1 MNNKSTA
8 LFSIIFSVRSGTL
21 DLKNWQEWNY
31 TDKLCVMGKLSE
43 ETIYHFMS
51 CPAYG
56 KTSLEK
62 DWKII
67 YGNEP

>member
-1 MNNKSTA
+1 M
-8 LFSIIFSVRSGTL
+8 
-21 DLKNWQEWNY
+21 
-31 TDKLCVMGKLSE
+31 CKLSE
-43 ETIYHFMS
+43 ETIDHFMS

-67 YGNEP
+67 YGNEPESQFEIAVEIRKRHNLRKSKIEEVGLPCNMAPLLQ